1 MANQS
6 EEPDTVVALSK
17 EILLGVSNGSL
28 TGDPTSPTEATAP
41 ATTNPGRERVTFNV
55 PVRTESYTLIICRK
69 GQADQ
74 PVASGTVQAG
84 DNIFTVELAGT
95 GEQEY
100 DLYINGEYYQT
111 MKVTF
116 TNHG

>member
-1 MANQS
+1 M
-6 EEPDTVVALSK
+6 
-17 EILLGVSNGSL
+17 
-28 TGDPTSPTEATAP
+28 
-41 ATTNPGRERVTFNV
+41 
-55 PVRTESYTLIICRK
+55 
-69 GQADQ
+69 
-74 PVASGTVQAG
+74 ASGTVQAG

>member
-1 MANQS
+1 M
-6 EEPDTVVALSK
+6 
-17 EILLGVSNGSL
+17 
-28 TGDPTSPTEATAP
+28 
-41 ATTNPGRERVTFNV
+41 
-55 PVRTESYTLIICRK
+55 RTESYALIICPK

-84 DNIFTVELAGT
+84 DNIFTVELSGT